1 MPNNRPEALPKET
14 LVEALRRAG
23 SRTASMDRL
32 MADLEAGA
40 PAAVLCEPER
50 RGVRQF
56 SPMSPNYLF
65 RLPSLLSPPVLVWY
79 ILYVLLT

>member
-1 MPNNRPEALPKET
+1 MPNNKQEALPKET

-40 PAAVLCEPER
+40 PVNPD
-50 RGVRQF
+50 GT
-56 SPMSPNYLF
+56 MSIFAYTA
-65 RLPSLLSPPVLVWY
+65 W
-79 ILYVLLT
+79 ILKEMSDDD